1 MNKQKIEH
9 LNVMACSA
17 FSSKSNDCVKRC
29 FNQIL
34 LRSKDAIE
42 SYNDKISIAIWND
55 ESKNVSVACFLF
67 RLSKQ

>member
-1 MNKQKIEH
+1 M
-9 LNVMACSA
+9 
-17 FSSKSNDCVKRC
+17 
-29 FNQIL
+29 L

-42 SYNDKISIAIWND
+42 SDNDKISIAIWND

>member
-9 LNVMACSA
+9 LNVMPCSA
-17 FSSKSNDCVKRC
+17 FYSKSNDCVKRC

-42 SYNDKISIAIWND
+42 SYNDKIST
-55 ESKNVSVACFLF
+55 E
-67 RLSKQ
+67 